1 LDTVM
6 LVTPPGASTR
16 LSGTS
21 VLART
26 LAAHGD
32 AFQYRVL
39 TRPDAPE
46 LSGPVSLDRVYRG
59 GSLSRAA
66 RMFGRVL
73 TGGGSAIHHYFF
85 APHPKAVHVV
95 RGAALLARRP
105 TVHTIPSAPAS
116 DLNPA
121 SLLFADRTVVM
132 SEATALL
139 FASSGAPTPTV
150 IRPGTT
156 VPPEPAR
163 RREARQRLESS
174 DVALSWG
181 EAPVLLYPG
190 DLSFSDGALTFIEAA
205 GRIAQTHPT
214 ARFAL
219 ACRAKTPHAAQVL
232 AQVHRRAEQ
241 LGISE
246 RVHTLGVVADMATLL
261 GAVDLVVMPVDTL
274 YAKIDVP
281 LVLLEAMALG
291 IPAVVSDLPSL
302 AELPVLGAGVMK
314 VPRSDPAALAD
325 RLSVLLSDAAA
336 LPVLGAAARR
346 MVIDHFDAAA
356 MTAHYERLYREV
368 LHA

>member
-1 LDTVM
+1 M

-26 LAAHGD
+26 LAAHGND
-32 AFQYRVL
+32 FQYRVL

-66 RMFGRVL
+66 RMFGRVI

-85 APHPKAVHVV
+85 APHPKAVRVV
-95 RGAALLARRP
+95 RGASMLARRP
-105 TVHTIPSAPAS
+105 TIHTIPSAPAVG
-116 DLNPA
+116 LNPG

-150 IRPGTT
+150 IRPGTA
-156 VPPEPAR
+156 VPAEPAR
-163 RREARQRLESS
+163 RLESRQRLQSS
-174 DVALSWG
+174 DGALSWG
-181 EAPVLLYPG
+181 DAPVLLYPG
-190 DLSFSDGALTFIEAA
+190 DLSFSDGALTFVEAA
-205 GRIAQTHPT
+205 GRVAQVHPT

-219 ACRAKTPHAAQVL
+219 ACRAKTPHAAEVL
-232 AQVHRRAEQ
+232 AQVHLRAAQ
-241 LGISE
+241 LGIAD

-281 LVLLEAMALG
+281 LVILEAMALG
-291 IPAVVSDLPSL
+291 TPAVVSDLPSL
-302 AELPVLGAGVMK
+302 AELPVLGDGAVK
-314 VPRSDPAALAD
+314 VPRSNPAALAE
-325 RLSVLLSDAAA
+325 RLSALLSDRGS
-336 LPVLGAAARR
+336 LPSLGVAARR
-346 MVIDHFDAAA
+346 MVIDHFDAAT
-356 MTAHYERLYREV
+356 MTAHYERLYGEV
-368 LHA
+368 LDA